1 MKKKSKL
8 KFIQGKEFKYSN
20 YFPLLLQCRSSLVD
34 IKFIRKKDV
43 NDTVELNQIL
53 EKEAEISLSIRNKKT
68 QYNSELKEMKELEL
82 CNTYA
87 SIEKKIEQLVLKNP
101 NGITNEVILK
111 ELSLNLI
118 FFKSIDSK
126 KKQ

>member
-1 MKKKSKL
+1 M
-8 KFIQGKEFKYSN
+8 
-20 YFPLLLQCRSSLVD
+20 VD